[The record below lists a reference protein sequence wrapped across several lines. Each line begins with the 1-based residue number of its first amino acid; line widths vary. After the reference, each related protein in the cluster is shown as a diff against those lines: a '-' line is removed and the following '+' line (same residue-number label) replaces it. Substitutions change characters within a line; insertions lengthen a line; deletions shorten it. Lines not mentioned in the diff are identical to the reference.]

1 MYIIEYKDNLL
12 INCYDIVQSFMQK
25 SMTQI
30 SDDDKITLSDEK
42 RIIIGFIRP
51 FIPQPTQVE
60 G

>member
-1 MYIIEYKDNLL
+1 
-12 INCYDIVQSFMQK
+12 MQK